1 MVHLLSSSSESSSA
15 ARRDPPR
22 LFLQGVATCRRVPHC
37 MPPQER
43 TLFHFLSL
51 RTCFQISVCASVHS
65 TISATQTEV
74 SSTLPPLPIGVS
86 RNWPPLPS
94 HLAWDSFTIRCAT
107 WLSNDGGNGTNS
119 FFFDGRKISLQISTI
134 SSRNRLSKTP
144 SLPRMSMSPSQ
155 AETQCTAEPF
165 SITSRAMDSSKSSSM
180 RPSTRA
186 SCKGVCT
193 L

>member
-74 SSTLPPLPIGVS
+74 SSTLPPLPMGVS

-94 HLAWDSFTIRCAT
+94 HLACDSLTIRWAT
-107 WLSNDGGNGTNS
+107 WLRSEGGKGVNSLRCDGLNT
-119 FFFDGRKISLQISTI
+119 SLQI
-134 SSRNRLSKTP
+134 
-144 SLPRMSMSPSQ
+144 
-155 AETQCTAEPF
+155 
-165 SITSRAMDSSKSSSM
+165 
-180 RPSTRA
+180 
-186 SCKGVCT
+186 
-193 L
+193 